1 MAHGLL
7 LELGEGGLKRGKI
20 MAPQILVALKSE
32 DRLSQMIP
40 YIEKIVQPGMKV
52 VFLIGF
58 RPQAASTAPRY
69 NSLALKYLED
79 VRFGGEL
86 EIKPMF
92 AGENIS
98 ETPSMEEQR
107 LSAEHKVFLALEALH
122 KRGVEITVDVY
133 AGSLKRVV
141 KDYTRKGNVHFIMKR
156 VGRVSADDA
165 VCPHGV
171 PYFRLVQAA
180 NLFSRTPALFCSRS
194 LGIKTKLVRERD
206 WPSPVTGW
214 N

>member
-1 MAHGLL
+1 
-7 LELGEGGLKRGKI
+7 

-32 DRLSQMIP
+32 DRLSQMMP

-58 RPQAASTAPRY
+58 RPQAASKAPRY

-79 VRFGGEL
+79 VRFVGEL
-86 EIKPMF
+86 EKPIF

-122 KRGVEITVDVY
+122 KRGVEIAVDVY
-133 AGSLKRVV
+133 AGSLKRIV
-141 KDYTRKGNVHFIMKR
+141 KDYTRKGNVHFIIKR
-156 VGRVSADDA
+156 VGKVRAMMQFV
-165 VCPHGV
+165 
-171 PYFRLVQAA
+171 
-180 NLFSRTPALFCSRS
+180 RTAFPIFGAFKQPSF
-194 LGIKTKLVRERD
+194 
-206 WPSPVTGW
+206 SPVLLRYSTHAV
-214 N
+214 